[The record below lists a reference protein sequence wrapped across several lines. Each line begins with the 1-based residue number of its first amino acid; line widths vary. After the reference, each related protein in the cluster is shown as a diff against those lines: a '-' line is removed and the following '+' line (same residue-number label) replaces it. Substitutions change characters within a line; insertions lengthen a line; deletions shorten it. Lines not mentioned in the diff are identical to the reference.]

1 MSKKARLRKANR
13 RRWESWWK
21 SRNYCGVADMVKDF
35 YDMKGKEYRPLEDGI
50 VFKTDSKIWRLQ
62 NYPRTVNGI
71 DVWGVGR
78 DLKPSCRRFDMYL
91 TKKNVEYLHKKAREE
106 LFKLWKENNIKE

>member
-13 RRWESWWK
+13 RRWKSWWK
-21 SRNYCGVADMVKDF
+21 SRHYRGVADMVKDI

-62 NYPRTVNGI
+62 NHPRRI
-71 DVWGVGR
+71 DGTIVWGIGR
-78 DLKPSCRRFDMYL
+78 DLKSSRLRIDRYI
-91 TKKNVEYLHKKAREE
+91 TKKDVEYLHKKAKEE
-106 LFKLWKENNIKE
+106 LFKLWNENF